1 MAINNQKQQ
10 KFLKDELKN
19 NKGLQNDGR
28 RQI

>member
-1 MAINNQKQQ
+1 MAMNNQKQQ

>member
-28 RQI
+28 RQM

>member
-1 MAINNQKQQ
+1 MAMNNQKQQ

-19 NKGLQNDGR
+19 NKGLQNDSR